1 MNLDDTQQRIR
12 WVTFAVL
19 IGVTILLLVL
29 DSSGN
34 LDNAFNFFEDP
45 LTTVMGWTTTRVD
58 TVIETFAGPE
68 DLQTARAEIEQLRMQ
83 VEALQR
89 ENEELREIQGEFQLM
104 QDLFNRARETPEFRR
119 LTATVIGYDTS
130 PLFRSII
137 LDKGTEDGVFVGM
150 PVESSR
156 GLVGQ
161 VFRTTDHS
169 AMVILITDN
178 ISSIPARLGDSRA
191 TGIVRGGGLG
201 GIMAMDWLD
210 LEAQIGIGEVVY
222 TSGLGGRFPEDM
234 VIGRVTDLER
244 READLFQRAVIQP
257 AVDFDSLEMV
267 FVVTDFRTID
277 TSIFDTI
284 PEDLLPA
291 P

>member
-1 MNLDDTQQRIR
+1 MNLDETQQRIR

-29 DSSGN
+29 DSSGS

-58 TVIETFAGPE
+58 TLIETFAGPE
-68 DLQTARAEIEQLRMQ
+68 DLQAAQAEIEQLRVQ
-83 VEALQR
+83 VQALQR
-89 ENEELREIQGEFQLM
+89 ENEELREIEGEFQLM
-104 QDLFNRARETPEFRR
+104 QDLFNRARESPEFRR
-119 LTATVIGYDTS
+119 LTASVIGYDTS

-150 PVESSR
+150 PVESAR

-161 VFRTTDHS
+161 VFRTTNHS

-201 GIMAMDWLD
+201 GVMAMDWLD
-210 LEAQIGIGEVVY
+210 LEAQINIGEVVY
-222 TSGLGGRFPEDM
+222 TSGLGGRFPEDIT
-234 VIGRVTDLER
+234 IGRVTDLER
-244 READLFQRAVIQP
+244 READLFQRAVVQP

-267 FVVTDFRTID
+267 FVITDFRTID
-277 TSIFDTI
+277 TTIFDTI

>member
-1 MNLDDTQQRIR
+1 MNLDETQQRIR

-19 IGVTILLLVL
+19 IGVTVLLLIL
-29 DSSGN
+29 DSSGS

-45 LTTVMGWTTTRVD
+45 LATVMGWTTARVD
-58 TVIETFAGPE
+58 TLLDNFGGPE
-68 DLQTARAEIEQLRMQ
+68 DLQTAQAQIEQLQMQ

-104 QDLFNRARETPEFRR
+104 QELFNRARESPEFRR
-119 LTATVIGYDTS
+119 LTAGVIGYDTS

-161 VFRTTDHS
+161 VFRTTEHS

-201 GIMAMDWLD
+201 GVIALDWLD
-210 LEAQIGIGEVVY
+210 LEAQIAIGEVVY

-244 READLFQRAVIQP
+244 READLFQKAVIQP

-267 FVVTDFRTID
+267 FVITDFRTID

-284 PEDLLPA
+284 PEDILPA

>member
-1 MNLDDTQQRIR
+1 MNLDETQQRIR

-29 DSSGN
+29 DSSGS

-58 TVIETFAGPE
+58 TLIETFAGPE
-68 DLQTARAEIEQLRMQ
+68 DLQAAQAEIEQLRVQ

-89 ENEELREIQGEFQLM
+89 ENEELREIEGEFQLM
-104 QDLFNRARETPEFRR
+104 QDLFNRARESPEFRR
-119 LTATVIGYDTS
+119 LTASVIGYDTS

-150 PVESSR
+150 PVESAR

-161 VFRTTDHS
+161 VFRTTNHS

-201 GIMAMDWLD
+201 GVMAMDWLD
-210 LEAQIGIGEVVY
+210 LEAQINIGEVVY
-222 TSGLGGRFPEDM
+222 TSGLGGRFPENIA
-234 VIGRVTDLER
+234 IGRVTDLER

-267 FVVTDFRTID
+267 FVITDFRTID
-277 TSIFDTI
+277 TTIFDTI

>member
-1 MNLDDTQQRIR
+1 MNLDETQQRIR
-12 WVTFAVL
+12 WVTFVVL
-19 IGVTILLLVL
+19 IGITILLLVL
-29 DSSGN
+29 DSSGS

-45 LTTVMGWTTTRVD
+45 LSSVMGWTTTRVD
-58 TVIETFAGPE
+58 TLLDTFAGPE
-68 DLQTARAEIEQLRMQ
+68 DLQAAQVEIEQLRMQ
-83 VEALQR
+83 VESLQR
-89 ENEELREIQGEFQLM
+89 ENEELREIEGEYQLM
-104 QDLFNRARETPEFRR
+104 QDLFDRARESPQFRR
-119 LTATVIGYDTS
+119 LTASVIGYDTS

-150 PVESSR
+150 PVESAR

-161 VFRTTDHS
+161 VYRTTNHS

-178 ISSIPARLGDSRA
+178 ISSVPARLGNSRA
-191 TGIVRGGGLG
+191 TGILRGGGLG
-201 GIMAMDWLD
+201 GVMTMDWLD
-210 LEAQIGIGEVVY
+210 LEAQIQVGEVVY

-244 READLFQRAVIQP
+244 READLFQKAVIQP

-267 FVVTDFRTID
+267 FVITDFRTID

-284 PEDLLPA
+284 PEDILPA

>member
-1 MNLDDTQQRIR
+1 MNLDETQQRIR

-29 DSSGN
+29 DSSGS

-58 TVIETFAGPE
+58 TLIETFAGPE
-68 DLQTARAEIEQLRMQ
+68 DLQAAQAEIEQLRVQ

-89 ENEELREIQGEFQLM
+89 ENEELREIEGEFQLM
-104 QDLFNRARETPEFRR
+104 QDLFNRARESPEFRR
-119 LTATVIGYDTS
+119 LTASVIGYDTS
-130 PLFRSII
+130 PIFRSII

-150 PVESSR
+150 PVESAR

-161 VFRTTDHS
+161 VFRTTNHS

-201 GIMAMDWLD
+201 GVMAMDWLD
-210 LEAQIGIGEVVY
+210 LEAQINIGEVVY
-222 TSGLGGRFPEDM
+222 TSGLGGRFPENIA
-234 VIGRVTDLER
+234 IGRVTDIER
-244 READLFQRAVIQP
+244 RQADLFQRAVIQP

-267 FVVTDFRTID
+267 FVITDFRTID
-277 TSIFDTI
+277 TTIFDTI

>member
-1 MNLDDTQQRIR
+1 MNLDETQQRIR
-12 WVTFAVL
+12 WVTFAIL

-29 DSSGN
+29 DSSGS

-45 LTTVMGWTTTRVD
+45 LSSVMGWTTTRVD
-58 TVIETFAGPE
+58 TLLDTFTGPE
-68 DLQTARAEIEQLRMQ
+68 DLQAAQAEIEQLRTQ
-83 VEALQR
+83 VETLQR
-89 ENEELREIQGEFQLM
+89 ENEELREIEGEYQLM
-104 QDLFNRARETPEFRR
+104 QNLFERARESPQLKR
-119 LTATVIGYDTS
+119 LTASVIGYDTS
-130 PLFRSII
+130 PLFRSLI
-137 LDKGTEDGVFVGM
+137 LDKGADDGVFVGM
-150 PVESSR
+150 PVESAR

-169 AMVILITDN
+169 AMVILVTDN
-178 ISSIPARLGDSRA
+178 ISSIPARLGNSRA

-201 GIMAMDWLD
+201 GGITMDWLD
-210 LEAQIGIGEVVY
+210 LEAQIEVGEVVY

-234 VIGRVTDLER
+234 VIGRVTEIER

-267 FVVTDFRTID
+267 FVITDFRTID

-284 PEDLLPA
+284 PEDVLPA

>member
-1 MNLDDTQQRIR
+1 MNLDETQQRIR
-12 WVTFAVL
+12 WVTFAVQ

-29 DSSGN
+29 DSSGS

-58 TVIETFAGPE
+58 TLIETFAGPE
-68 DLQTARAEIEQLRMQ
+68 DLQAAQAEIDQLRVQ

-89 ENEELREIQGEFQLM
+89 ENEELREIEGEFQLM
-104 QDLFNRARETPEFRR
+104 QDLFNRARESPEFRR
-119 LTATVIGYDTS
+119 LTASVIGYDTS
-130 PLFRSII
+130 PIFRSII

-150 PVESSR
+150 PVESAR

-161 VFRTTDHS
+161 VFRTTNHS

-201 GIMAMDWLD
+201 GVMAMDWLD
-210 LEAQIGIGEVVY
+210 LEAQINIGEVVY
-222 TSGLGGRFPEDM
+222 TSGLGGRFPEDIA
-234 VIGRVTDLER
+234 IGRVTDVER

-267 FVVTDFRTID
+267 FVITDFRTID
-277 TSIFDTI
+277 TTIFDTI

>member
-1 MNLDDTQQRIR
+1 MNLDETQQRIR

-29 DSSGN
+29 DSSGS

-45 LTTVMGWTTTRVD
+45 LSSVMGWTTTRVD
-58 TVIETFAGPE
+58 TLLETFAGPE
-68 DLQTARAEIEQLRMQ
+68 DLQAAQAEIEQLRMQ
-83 VEALQR
+83 VETLRR
-89 ENEELREIQGEFQLM
+89 ENEELREIEGEYQLM
-104 QDLFNRARETPEFRR
+104 QDLFDRARESPQFRR
-119 LTATVIGYDTS
+119 LTASVIGYDTS

-150 PVESSR
+150 PVESAR

-161 VFRTTDHS
+161 VYRTTNHS

-191 TGIVRGGGLG
+191 TGVVRGGGLG
-201 GIMAMDWLD
+201 GVLAMDWLD
-210 LEAQIGIGEVVY
+210 LEAQIQIGEVVY

-244 READLFQRAVIQP
+244 READLFQKAVIQP

-267 FVVTDFRTID
+267 FVITDFRTID

-284 PEDLLPA
+284 PEDVLPA

>member
-1 MNLDDTQQRIR
+1 MNLDETQQRIR

-29 DSSGN
+29 DSSGS

-58 TVIETFAGPE
+58 TLIETFAGPE
-68 DLQTARAEIEQLRMQ
+68 DLQAAQAEIEQLRVQ
-83 VEALQR
+83 VQALQR
-89 ENEELREIQGEFQLM
+89 ENEELREIEGEFQLM
-104 QDLFNRARETPEFRR
+104 QDLFNRARESPEFRR
-119 LTATVIGYDTS
+119 LTASVIGYDTS

-150 PVESSR
+150 PVESAR

-161 VFRTTDHS
+161 VFRTTNHS

-201 GIMAMDWLD
+201 GVMAMDWLD
-210 LEAQIGIGEVVY
+210 LEAQINIGEVVY
-222 TSGLGGRFPEDM
+222 TSGLGGRFPEDIA
-234 VIGRVTDLER
+234 IGRVTDVER
-244 READLFQRAVIQP
+244 READLFQRAVVQP

-267 FVVTDFRTID
+267 FVITDFRTID
-277 TSIFDTI
+277 TTIFDTI

>member
-1 MNLDDTQQRIR
+1 MNLDETQQRIR

-29 DSSGN
+29 DSSGS

-58 TVIETFAGPE
+58 TLIETFAGPE
-68 DLQTARAEIEQLRMQ
+68 DLQAAQAEIDQLRVQ

-89 ENEELREIQGEFQLM
+89 ENEELREIEGEFQLM
-104 QDLFNRARETPEFRR
+104 QDLFNRARESPEFRR
-119 LTATVIGYDTS
+119 LTASVIGYDTS
-130 PLFRSII
+130 PIFRSII

-150 PVESSR
+150 PVESAR

-161 VFRTTDHS
+161 VFRTTNHS

-201 GIMAMDWLD
+201 GVMAMDWLD
-210 LEAQIGIGEVVY
+210 LEAQINIGEVVY
-222 TSGLGGRFPEDM
+222 TSGLGGRFPENIA
-234 VIGRVTDLER
+234 IGRVTDVER

-267 FVVTDFRTID
+267 FVITDFRTID
-277 TSIFDTI
+277 TTIFDTI